1 MARTLARVGA
11 GGKKRDFPKR
21 KRLGLP
27 DGPDSRILA
36 DMSEYLLDIIVIIT
50 YFVVI
55 IGIGLYAA
63 RGQRN
68 METYA
73 LGNRSMPWWAVLASI
88 LAAEI
93 SAATFLGAPDEGY
106 KKLAY
111 TYALLVIGTILA
123 RLIVAGVFIRPFY
136 EMKVVSIYEYLEH
149 RFGILTKRLASFVF
163 LLTRSLA
170 SGSRLYVAAILIVL
184 AYEAIKGL
192 QLDPLVAEDRATLFW
207 FYFWAVIAVTA
218 LTTIYTAL
226 GGIKAVVWTD
236 LIQITLMFSAA
247 GYVFFWLWGKTG
259 GAEAIGGVLKE
270 PAFWETGFVKNA
282 EGSLAARLGA
292 NLKNI
297 LSTDYT
303 IWAAFLGSV
312 FTTMAT
318 HGTDQDMV
326 QRMLTA
332 TDQRKSR
339 WAVVGSGLVD
349 LPIVLGFLTIGI
361 MLHLYFKNVDPGGLP
376 TGKDAFPWFIIH
388 DLSPGLRG
396 LLTAGLFATAMGS
409 LSTALNALATSFT
422 RDWYM
427 GWWKPAAG
435 EKEQLAV
442 ARWSTVG
449 FAIVLAAVGIG
460 TAALKLANPDLR
472 IIPIVLGSFGYTYG
486 SLLGVFL
493 LGMLTKTRGNCR
505 GNLIAMASGFLAVG
519 ILSGAHNDL
528 HDIFLE
534 KEARVRKAVAEFRTT
549 EAKPGFQG
557 ERLAFPA
564 ETRPGMPLAEA
575 QVAAIAKKTRL
586 TPAEVTTAWTHPN
599 AHQPWFQPTWLPVL
613 AFTWRIMAGTLV
625 TIAVGACF
633 RTPGRKQ

>member
-1 MARTLARVGA
+1 
-11 GGKKRDFPKR
+11 
-21 KRLGLP
+21 
-27 DGPDSRILA
+27 
-36 DMSEYLLDIIVIIT
+36 MSEYLLDIIVIIT

-63 RGQRN
+63 RGQKS
-68 METYA
+68 METFA

-184 AYEAIKGL
+184 AYEAMHGL
-192 QLDPLVAEDRATLFW
+192 KLDPLVSGDRATLFW
-207 FYFWAVIAVTA
+207 FYFWAVIGVTA
-218 LTTIYTAL
+218 LTTLYTAL

-247 GYVFFWLWGKTG
+247 AYVFFWLWGKTG
-259 GAEAIGGVLKE
+259 GADAIGSVLRQ
-270 PAFWETGFVKNA
+270 PIFWDFGFAKNA
-282 EGSLAARLGA
+282 DGGMAAGLWPHV
-292 NLKNI
+292 KNI
-297 LSTDYT
+297 LSSEYT
-303 IWAAFLGSV
+303 VWAAFLGSV

-339 WAVVGSGLVD
+339 WAVIGSGLVD

-361 MLHLYFKNVDPGGLP
+361 MLHLYFTKVDPGGLP
-376 TGKDAFPWFIIH
+376 AGKDAFPWFIIH

-422 RDWYM
+422 RDWYL
-427 GWWKPAAG
+427 GLWKPSAS
-435 EKEQLAV
+435 EKEQLVV

-505 GNLIAMASGFLAVG
+505 GNLIAMASGFIAVG

-534 KEARVRKAVAEFRTT
+534 KEARVRKAVVELRAA
-549 EAKPGFQG
+549 EAKADFHG
-557 ERLAFPA
+557 ERLAFPSFTGP
-564 ETRPGMPLAEA
+564 EMVLTDA
-575 QVAAIAKKTRL
+575 QITGLSKKTRL
-586 TPAEVTTAWTHPN
+586 GPEEVAAAWTHSN
-599 AHQPWFQPTWLPVL
+599 AHRPWFQSDKLPVL
-613 AFTWRIMAGTLV
+613 AFTWRIMVGSLV
-625 TIAVGACF
+625 TMAVGACF
-633 RTPGRKQ
+633 PSTNRRKETA

>member
-1 MARTLARVGA
+1 M
-11 GGKKRDFPKR
+11 RD
-21 KRLGLP
+21 
-27 DGPDSRILA
+27 
-36 DMSEYLLDIIVIIT
+36 YLLDIIVIIT

-63 RGQRN
+63 RGQKT

-149 RFGILTKRLASFVF
+149 RFGVATKRLASFVF

-184 AYEAIKGL
+184 AYEAVNGL
-192 QLDPLVAEDRATLFW
+192 KLDPLVAGDRATLFW

-218 LTTIYTAL
+218 LTALYTAL

-259 GAEAIGGVLKE
+259 GAEGIASVLKE
-270 PAFWETGFVKNA
+270 TAFWETGFVKNPD
-282 EGSLAARLGA
+282 GTTMTNGGIWPHV
-292 NLKNI
+292 KNI
-297 LSTDYT
+297 LSSEYT

-332 TDQRKSR
+332 TDQRRSR

-361 MLHLYFKNVDPGGLP
+361 MLHLYFSRVDPGGLP
-376 TGKDAFPWFIIH
+376 AGKDAFPWFIIH

-422 RDWYM
+422 RDWYV
-427 GWWKPAAG
+427 GWWKPSAA
-435 EKEQLAV
+435 ESDQLRV

-449 FAIVLAAVGIG
+449 FAALLAAVGIG

-505 GNLIAMASGFLAVG
+505 GNLIAMACGFLAVAF
-519 ILSGAHNDL
+519 LSGVHNDL

-534 KEARVRKAVAEFRTT
+534 KEARVRKAVVELRT
-549 EAKPGFQG
+549 
-557 ERLAFPA
+557 A
-564 ETRPGMPLAEA
+564 ETKPNFDGQSLGFPSTTHPELPLDTTQISALA
-575 QVAAIAKKTRL
+575 TKTRL
-586 TPAEVTTAWTHPN
+586 TPDEVATAWTHPN
-599 AHQPWFQPTWLPVL
+599 AHQPWFQPSWLPVL

-625 TIAVGACF
+625 TLAVGACF
-633 RTPGRKQ
+633 RSHPKRISSREL